1 MAEARAV
8 LRQLVRTV
16 DINVTSKA
24 GNPLWRRAVF
34 DEFRCWLCC
43 RLPLLST
50 SLAQHSA
57 TVHDIYH
64 QPGAAA
70 ECAQSI

>member
-16 DINVTSKA
+16 DINITSKA

-34 DEFRCWLCC
+34 DEFRCWLCL
-43 RLPLLST
+43 RVPLLLTST
-50 SLAQHSA
+50 APLNT
-57 TVHDIYH
+57 TVHGIY
-64 QPGAAA
+64 Q
-70 ECAQSI
+70 ELRRESAQSI